1 MTENTTEKDSSDS
14 TPPEKTEKVEEM
26 EKTARKIIAERKAAQ
41 QAATQVATP
50 EPAEGQDGAQKKS
63 GGASV
68 SNTWARRILLVL
80 LVFLAGAGAGLYF
93 LPEISARLPMVGQW
107 IGTDRSSDP
116 ELPALTAKITRLEQ
130 RLDQTEQALETLRE
144 RDAALEQRLDSLP
157 RTAASESDPQILER
171 LDKLEQARLQE
182 DQAAE
187 DKDSQTLAQSARLDM
202 LFSRVSQLE
211 SSFVPLSRGLDDAR
225 QAAVERA
232 RLMETAA
239 AQGAQFA
246 RIESRL
252 SQVES
257 YAARDVSGALL
268 AFRIGALRHKATLG
282 QPFAAEI
289 EALKDLTEQ
298 GAFARNSRLND
309 AVGWLA
315 RQSGGVASPERLR
328 DDFSDLIPAL
338 IRAAT
343 SRADDPWWKRAYAG
357 LSGLVMVRKTTPDD
371 APESTSTLD
380 NRIAAAERLLARRDL
395 AAAERLLSDLP
406 DPARQALDDWLRRAA
421 LTLRAEEEINR
432 IERLAAAYYL
442 AATPD
447 ADAPVEQDAPDTA
460 PGEISDKPSDGT
472 PSLAPDNIEGA
483 SR

>member
-130 RLDQTEQALETLRE
+130 RLD
-144 RDAALEQRLDSLP
+144 SLP

-202 LFSRVSQLE
+202 LLSRVSQLE
-211 SSFVPLSRGLDDAR
+211 SSFVPLSKGLDDAR
-225 QAAVERA
+225 QAATERA

-289 EALKDLTEQ
+289 EALKELTEQ

-357 LSGLVMVRKTTPDD
+357 LTGLVMVRKTTPDD

-442 AATPD
+442 AAEPP
-447 ADAPVEQDAPDTA
+447 ADTPVEQDAPDTT
-460 PGEISDKPSDGT
+460 PGEISDQPSDGT